1 MGAPGD
7 YKEVQ
12 EMTKATME
20 MSLTLLA
27 DEEVDV
33 EEMEA
38 NALPSMED
46 AEDDVH
52 GHYWGRF
59 VYYGR
64 YEGAWLQYYA
74 NYCAN
79 QGGNLYVYDREYSW
93 YMHGYGEWVE
103 CYN

>member
-27 DEEVDV
+27 DEEVNV

-59 VYYGR
+59 VYSGP
-64 YEGAWLQYYA
+64 YEGAWLRYYA

-79 QGGNLYVYDREYSW
+79 QGGHLYVYDREYSW